1 MNTIPHKTVVQSD
14 LVSSTPFT
22 GKERDRETGYSYF
35 GARYYDS
42 DLSGL
47 FLSVDPMADKYPSL
61 SPYAYC
67 AWNPVKLVD
76 PDGCDE
82 WEINQQGRVVNRIE
96 TNKHDAF
103 FIVDENGNRMMD
115 DNYIIKYKSIKF
127 EYGTVSEFPQ
137 NKYFLPPSGFEIK
150 NNSSGSELFKF
161 LADNTTVEFGLV
173 TTKET
178 GSYVMTNHKENA
190 VDATGFAMNLDK
202 KGTTII
208 SISHNHPQG
217 CPPSGFNSNDTH
229 GDRYS
234 AQRLFSSNGNRVNYF
249 VYSKQTQQ
257 FTMYDGEK
265 IYNNFNF
272 SAFLSCH
279 RPFL

>member
-1 MNTIPHKTVVQSD
+1 
-14 LVSSTPFT
+14 
-22 GKERDRETGYSYF
+22 
-35 GARYYDS
+35 
-42 DLSGL
+42 
-47 FLSVDPMADKYPSL
+47 MADKYPSL

-161 LADNTTVEFGLV
+161 LADNTTVEIGLV
-173 TTKET
+173 TTKES

-249 VYSKQTQQ
+249 VYSRQTQQ